1 MAARHPCN
9 TAHGWGRLAPR
20 SVRPRRD
27 AKPSTRETLMLAFTP
42 FGIKEIIVYIVVVI
56 VIVAAVI
63 WFMSRG
69 RAKS

>member
-1 MAARHPCN
+1 
-9 TAHGWGRLAPR
+9 
-20 SVRPRRD
+20 
-27 AKPSTRETLMLAFTP
+27 MLAFTP

-63 WFMSRG
+63 WFMNRG